1 MAPDRGLVVAYVAT
15 WPIAGIVD
23 SVLPTDNEIFTTSW
37 IVHTLVLSVLLFA
50 WCKTHASV
58 RGMSPPPGAPLLV
71 ALIAPIGLPYYFF
84 RAFQWR
90 IALAALGKSVLV
102 MILSLSL
109 YFVTVYVGS

>member
-1 MAPDRGLVVAYVAT
+1 
-15 WPIAGIVD
+15 
-23 SVLPTDNEIFTTSW
+23 
-37 IVHTLVLSVLLFA
+37 
-50 WCKTHASV
+50 
-58 RGMSPPPGAPLLV
+58 MSPPPGAPLLV